1 MKIAIVGPQNTGK
14 STFLADLLKVYPGY
28 TTPTETYRDLVIR
41 KGLHINQETGEESQR
56 AIRDF
61 LFDQVRENTS
71 ADVFFDRSV
80 IDNYVY
86 TALAVERG
94 TASAALRDET
104 YTMMLDSFRLLDRL
118 FFIPTAVSITL
129 HDDLLR
135 DIDTQFIDA
144 TNHCFIETLLR
155 VVRES
160 PIAVDVI
167 SGGREERV
175 RKARQIIDRL

>member
-1 MKIAIVGPQNTGK
+1 
-14 STFLADLLKVYPGY
+14 
-28 TTPTETYRDLVIR
+28 
-41 KGLHINQETGEESQR
+41 
-56 AIRDF
+56 
-61 LFDQVRENTS
+61 
-71 ADVFFDRSV
+71 
-80 IDNYVY
+80 
-86 TALAVERG
+86 
-94 TASAALRDET
+94 
-104 YTMMLDSFRLLDRL
+104 MMLDSFRLLDRL